1 MHGQFL
7 LLKQRVV
14 MNRQKPEQVF
24 RIGAV
29 SGSIFARK
37 IEKAGEPDRIVRSV
51 NLQKRYRDGE
61 GYNFSSSFG
70 LNELPQAIEVLRL
83 ALDHVSKAEAT
94 VASQDDDFDA
104 GF

>member
-51 NLQKRYRDGE
+51 NLQKRYRDG
-61 GYNFSSSFG
+61 FKPFADRSS
-70 LNELPQAIEVLRL
+70 A
-83 ALDHVSKAEAT
+83 DHSNRHQQIHVGS
-94 VASQDDDFDA
+94 
-104 GF
+104 